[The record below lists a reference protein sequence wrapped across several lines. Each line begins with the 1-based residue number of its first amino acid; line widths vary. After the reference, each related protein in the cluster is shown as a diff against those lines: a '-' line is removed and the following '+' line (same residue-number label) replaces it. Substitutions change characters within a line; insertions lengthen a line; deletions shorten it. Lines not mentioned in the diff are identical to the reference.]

1 MVSLHLIR
9 WGLMLAFCLALNASG
24 VLALHGVGHAAEPEK
39 VEPPIAFAARAVGNG
54 TRFRLLVDF
63 DKPLKQKTYLLA
75 NPKRLIVDLPES
87 VFSLPDDAG
96 KSPSLLVKNIRYGTV
111 AKGKSRIILAL
122 TQPVRIAVNSF
133 EKVKDQ
139 DRYRLIVDIQ
149 PTDDASFEKLAEEGE
164 KLASKGKVAWK
175 GDRIERVENKE
186 RKFTIVLDPGHGGI
200 DGGALG
206 RRGTIEKNVTLKFAK
221 SLKKQLGKSSHY
233 AVLLT
238 RDEDVFVPLEER
250 MQLAR
255 RNQAD
260 LFISIHADSLR
271 QSRIRGATIYTL
283 SEEGTDDL
291 SNQLAEKQNRSD
303 LIAGLGLP
311 ELAPNV
317 NDILIDLTRRETE
330 EFSHQFA
337 SIAVR
342 TLKDE
347 IRLIKNPHRAAN
359 FFVLRAADVPSI
371 LVELGY
377 LSNPQDERLMRSTRW
392 LEKAALKL
400 SKAIDAF
407 FLPRL
412 AKE

>member
-1 MVSLHLIR
+1 MSR
-9 WGLMLAFCLALNASG
+9 SGDGESGPAQLA
-24 VLALHGVGHAAEPEK
+24 
-39 VEPPIAFAARAVGNG
+39 R
-54 TRFRLLVDF
+54 
-63 DKPLKQKTYLLA
+63 
-75 NPKRLIVDLPES
+75 
-87 VFSLPDDAG
+87 
-96 KSPSLLVKNIRYGTV
+96 
-111 AKGKSRIILAL
+111 
-122 TQPVRIAVNSF
+122 NS
-133 EKVKDQ
+133 
-139 DRYRLIVDIQ
+139 
-149 PTDDASFEKLAEEGE
+149 A
-164 KLASKGKVAWK
+164 
-175 GDRIERVENKE
+175 
-186 RKFTIVLDPGHGGI
+186 
-200 DGGALG
+200 
-206 RRGTIEKNVTLKFAK
+206 
-221 SLKKQLGKSSHY
+221 
-233 AVLLT
+233 
-238 RDEDVFVPLEER
+238 ER